1 MLRIAVAE
9 GPGQVTLKLEGSLA
23 GPWVAE
29 LEHAGGPARRGL
41 NARPVCVDLPGVDYV
56 EEAGKSLL
64 ALLRRAGPQVR
75 AAGTAMTEL
84 VRTIA
89 EEWPPSLGRR

>member
-29 LEHAGGPARRGL
+29 LEHAWRAARPGL
-41 NARPVCVDLPGVDYV
+41 NGRSLCVDLTAVDYV
-56 EEAGKSLL
+56 DEAGKYLL
-64 ALLRRAGPQVR
+64 ALLRRDGAQVT

-89 EEWPPSLGRR
+89 EEWPLNEK